1 RTATKDEVTGAIT
14 YTPWTV
20 ASSNDDFP
28 AVKSPTITGYTP
40 STTASTAVDNVT
52 ESTPDNV
59 QTITY
64 IPNKETATV
73 KYVDQTTGKTLQTVT
88 VNGVYDGTTAYDPT
102 SVIQGY
108 EKQGYVLVNNG
119 IPANGI
125 TFSQDGVTPT
135 YTVTL
140 KHGTTTYTSTNDPAG
155 LDLSNTVTH
164 TVHYVYSTGG
174 QAQPDNT
181 QKITFTRTATKDNVT
196 GTITYSNWGPAS
208 GTFSSVTTPTI
219 AGYTPSATSSTAV
232 SGVTA
237 TSANSSQTITYT
249 PDQESATVTYVDDT
263 TNQTIKTVNLT
274 GAFNSTSS
282 YSTAD

>member
-1 RTATKDEVTGAIT
+1 
-14 YTPWTV
+14 
-20 ASSNDDFP
+20 
-28 AVKSPTITGYTP
+28 
-40 STTASTAVDNVT
+40 
-52 ESTPDNV
+52 
-59 QTITY
+59 
-64 IPNKETATV
+64 
-73 KYVDQTTGKTLQTVT
+73 
-88 VNGVYDGTTAYDPT
+88 
-102 SVIQGY
+102 
-108 EKQGYVLVNNG
+108 
-119 IPANGI
+119 
-125 TFSQDGVTPT
+125 
-135 YTVTL
+135 
-140 KHGTTTYTSTNDPAG
+140 G

-249 PDQESATVTYVDDT
+249 PNEETATVTYVDDT
-263 TNQTIKTVNLT
+263 T
-274 GAFNSTSS
+274 
-282 YSTAD
+282 